1 MSSTFEAHCGQCG
14 ALLPAGAT
22 ACPRCGA
29 PVTTPQPG
37 TVAPTSGGASEFFPG
52 IEEQID
58 SADTLIRVRP
68 EEGWN
73 NQPSGAAPSFPPTP
87 TPPPPSASGMFPGV
101 GQMPPA
107 SPAPAG
113 PAPGQ
118 LSAPLPSPSGA
129 SWPTPAPAAGLGAPL
144 AGVPQFGTPAAGL
157 TPSAPSWPLVGSSPQ
172 APLAGPPSGVFPG
185 MPGPVVQGGW
195 PSGEMFAQP
204 GAMPP
209 GQLPTFGGPTGTFN
223 VPPGA
228 YAPGYSAPG
237 GAPGPAGISPLPG
250 MVSPPPKPPLPVWFV
265 AGAAGL
271 VAVGL
276 LLIALVSAVGDSG
289 DWAAAGL
296 RVGIASLVVG
306 VVVLGVFLFRF
317 NQGYNAKNTV
327 RLAISSVVVL
337 VILGGAGIGLQGTLR
352 GAQVSSLE
360 SQENYARA
368 VQLYQSTGD
377 NEAVARIY
385 NDWGE
390 QLANQH
396 QYQVP
401 NDPTKKPTDGTKQ
414 NSDGAINKFEV
425 VLNHYSSQTAQA
437 TRALNDE
444 AQAYLDWG
452 NQYVNVGTVD
462 SLQKAIAAFNVVLSN
477 PDKFSSTSVFAQ
489 VRQQAAKAYLTL
501 GQQQESSDCEAAT
514 TTLSTL
520 VKNFAGTDPANSA
533 MMLLQMGSV
542 TGQVLQVVN
551 SQFGPPAPNVKLFLS
566 KTWSVSNQTFQDSK
580 DYTTTS
586 DADGN
591 FTFTHV
597 LVSDPSDTDHIT
609 MYLISYIGSDGREE
623 IAVNAAGQPVASEIV
638 EVTQFCTAVPAN
650 GPIPRF

>member
-1 MSSTFEAHCGQCG
+1 M
-14 ALLPAGAT
+14 
-22 ACPRCGA
+22 
-29 PVTTPQPG
+29 
-37 TVAPTSGGASEFFPG
+37 
-52 IEEQID
+52 
-58 SADTLIRVRP
+58 
-68 EEGWN
+68 
-73 NQPSGAAPSFPPTP
+73 PS
-87 TPPPPSASGMFPGV
+87 
-101 GQMPPA
+101 
-107 SPAPAG
+107 
-113 PAPGQ
+113 
-118 LSAPLPSPSGA
+118 
-129 SWPTPAPAAGLGAPL
+129 
-144 AGVPQFGTPAAGL
+144 AGL
-157 TPSAPSWPLVGSSPQ
+157 TPPAPSWPMVGSSPQ
-172 APLAGPPSGVFPG
+172 APLASPPSGMFPG

-228 YAPGYSAPG
+228 YTPGYSAPG
-237 GAPGPAGISPLPG
+237 GAPGPAGILPLPG

-289 DWAAAGL
+289 DWAAAGF

-317 NQGYNAKNTV
+317 SQGYNAKNTV

-337 VILGGAGIGLQGTLR
+337 VILGGAGIGLQGPLR
-352 GAQVSSLE
+352 SAQVSSLE

-368 VQLYQSTGD
+368 VQLYQSAGD
-377 NEAVARIY
+377 NEAVARTY

-396 QYQVP
+396 HYQVP
-401 NDPTKKPTDGTKQ
+401 NDPTQKPTDGTQQ

-425 VLNHYSSQTAQA
+425 VLKHYSSQTAQA

-452 NQYVNVGTVD
+452 NQLVNVGTVD
-462 SLQKAIAAFNVVLSN
+462 SLQKAIAAFNVVLS
-477 PDKFSSTSVFAQ
+477 DSGKFSSASVFAQ
-489 VRQQAAKAYLTL
+489 VRQQAAKTYLAL
-501 GQQQESSDCEAAT
+501 AQQQKDSDCEAAT
-514 TTLSTL
+514 TTLSVL
-520 VKNFAGTDPANSA
+520 VKNFAGTDSANTA

-551 SQFGPPAPNVKLFLS
+551 NQFGPPAPNVKLFLS